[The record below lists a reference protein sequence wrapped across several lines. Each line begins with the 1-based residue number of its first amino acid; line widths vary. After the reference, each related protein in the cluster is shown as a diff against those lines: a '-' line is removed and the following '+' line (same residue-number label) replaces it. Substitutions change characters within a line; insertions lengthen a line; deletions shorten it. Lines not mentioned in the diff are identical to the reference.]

1 MPYLYILLTRMTNDF
16 IDRLSALAR
25 DGALEIY
32 AWVLMPNPQI
42 LMMILTP
49 QLSEA
54 LNWVPVVLCP
64 SSVAKAIRICKTT
77 DN

>member
-1 MPYLYILLTRMTNDF
+1 LPYLYILLTRMTNDF

-49 QLSEA
+49 KLIGSGFR
-54 LNWVPVVLCP
+54 VLG
-64 SSVAKAIRICKTT
+64 SRVITF
-77 DN
+77 